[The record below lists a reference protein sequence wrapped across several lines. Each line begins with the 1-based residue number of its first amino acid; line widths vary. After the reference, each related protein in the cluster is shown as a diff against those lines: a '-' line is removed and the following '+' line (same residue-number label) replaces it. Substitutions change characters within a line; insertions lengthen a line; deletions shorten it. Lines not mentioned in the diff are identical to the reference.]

1 MNIEPYK
8 KIPFLGTSCLMF
20 HTSRNTGQVA
30 LTAVLFFLVAATAIG
45 IGFTSFALEETS
57 TTRKQLRA
65 KQSYFLAEAG
75 IEDAMYRVRED
86 MTIGTSEVLNLDG
99 QSQTTDIVTVGNNK
113 EITARATYA
122 SHTRNIKTVLAP
134 STSDGTLNY
143 GLQVGYLGLDMKNK
157 ARVNGNV
164 KSNGS
169 IRGVGSGEVLITGD
183 AFVAGG
189 VGNTPHVSQSSGS
202 YHYDLHKTTS
212 RLDVAQRFKA
222 ASTAKPNK
230 LTIYIKKFGTPG
242 NLEVRVVADDNGDP
256 DYRNDIGSAT
266 IATTDISSS
275 AYDPI
280 TVYFNSTG
288 ITKKDFYY
296 WIIIGSSPSASA
308 TNYYELEG
316 EGASSYTE
324 GRVRYTQDWT
334 NSGAVWAKHPANLSD
349 PENLRFA
356 IYMGEE
362 TTYIEK
368 ITIGQNPP
376 RLSKAWAQTLNDV
389 VVHGFASSTEIKGG
403 STIYREATCDTL
415 TSGNVDTEHGSPN
428 SPNCTWD
435 VASPAPST
443 ENDPFPSATLVD
455 LKNAI
460 INGEDG
466 CTTYNGNYALSA
478 DATTTMD
485 CMAINGDFD
494 MSGKARVLLRGNLY
508 VSGVVRI
515 QNYAQIHMDPV
526 SFGSRDGFII
536 SDGNI
541 ELKNDARLRGN
552 IGSGIYL
559 FLITLSTNT
568 GASPSALLI
577 QNDANVDAIYSA
589 YGFVEIL
596 NHPKIKSAFGQGL
609 NIQNDAEVN
618 YEIGIADAS
627 FTGGPGGGWGITTWR
642 EVE

>member
-1 MNIEPYK
+1 MD
-8 KIPFLGTSCLMF
+8 TSSQF
-20 HTSRNTGQVA
+20 SSAASRNTGQVA

-45 IGFTSFALEETS
+45 IGFTSFAFEETS
-57 TTRKQLRA
+57 ATRKQLRA

-75 IEDAMYRVRED
+75 IEDAVYRVRRG
-86 MTIGTSEVLNLDG
+86 MTIGTSETISLDG
-99 QSQTTDIVTVGNNK
+99 QSETTDITTLGNNK

-122 SHTRNIKTVLAP
+122 SHARNIKTVLAP
-134 STSDGTLNY
+134 SVSSGTLNY
-143 GLQVGYLGLDMKNK
+143 GLQVGYLGLDIKNK

-169 IRGVGSGEVLITGD
+169 IRGAGSGDVLITGD

-189 VGNTPHVSQSSGS
+189 VGNIAHVSQTSGT

-222 ASTAKPNK
+222 ASTVKPNK
-230 LTIYIKKFGTPG
+230 LTLYIKKFGTPG
-242 NLEVRVVADDNGDP
+242 NLEVRVVSDDNGDP
-256 DYRNDIGSAT
+256 DYRNDVGSAT
-266 IATTDISSS
+266 IAATSVSTS
-275 AYDPI
+275 AYTPI

-334 NSGAVWAKHPANLSD
+334 SSGAVWAKHPDNLSD

-356 IYMGEE
+356 LYMGEE

-368 ITIGQNPP
+368 ITIGVNPP

-389 VVHGFASSTEIKGG
+389 VVHGFASSTEITGG
-403 STIYREATCDTL
+403 SSVYREATCDTL
-415 TSGNVDTEHGSPN
+415 TSGSVDTEHGSPN
-428 SPNCTWD
+428 APNCTWD
-435 VASPAPST
+435 TAVSAPST
-443 ENDPFPSATLVD
+443 ENDPFPSATLTE

-466 CTTYNGNYALSA
+466 CTTYNGNYTLSA
-478 DATTTMD
+478 NATTTMD

-494 MSGKARVLLRGNLY
+494 MSGFARVLLRGNLY
-508 VSGVVRI
+508 VSGTVRM
-515 QNYAQIHMDPV
+515 QNHAHIHMDPD
-526 SFGSRDGFII
+526 SASGFGSSDGFII
-536 SDGNI
+536 ADGNI
-541 ELKNDARLRGN
+541 EIRNDARLRGN
-552 IGSGIYL
+552 TGAGIYL
-559 FLITLSTNT
+559 YLITLSTNT
-568 GASPSALLI
+568 GASPSAFLI
-577 QNDANVDAIYSA
+577 QNDANVDAVYAA

-596 NHPKIKSAFGQGL
+596 NHPIIKTAFGQGL

-618 YEIGIADAS
+618 YEIGIADAGFS
-627 FTGGPGGGWGITTWR
+627 GGPGGGWGITTWR